1 MEELACK
8 NCRIIISHGDTCP
21 LCGSTD
27 LTSRWN
33 GYVIML
39 NADKSD
45 IAKKLGLKVNSVF
58 ALNVKE

>member
-1 MEELACK
+1 MEEMVCK
-8 NCRIIISHGDTCP
+8 SCRIIISHGDKCP

-39 NADKSD
+39 NVEKSE
-45 IAKKLGLKVNSVF
+45 IARKLGLKVNSIF
-58 ALNVKE
+58 ALNIKE